1 MKCNISSSILLCY
14 TDENLVEMNI
24 YLQGDHGSQLL
35 LFFDF
40 LKLHIIAQ
48 MLFCFCSTSS
58 CLSSI
63 RQTVDQIDHHD
74 HPVNQMSFLNN
85 SNIPPTLCWFPCAAS
100 ASSISPA
107 RSVSPRTRK
116 ATARL
121 YVKSALE
128 AISSEAVPE
137 AAAAEAAAAE

>member
-1 MKCNISSSILLCY
+1 
-14 TDENLVEMNI
+14 
-24 YLQGDHGSQLL
+24 
-35 LFFDF
+35 
-40 LKLHIIAQ
+40 
-48 MLFCFCSTSS
+48 MLFCFCSTFS
-58 CLSSI
+58 CLSSITI
-63 RQTVDQIDHHD
+63 RQTVDQID

>member
-1 MKCNISSSILLCY
+1 
-14 TDENLVEMNI
+14 
-24 YLQGDHGSQLL
+24 
-35 LFFDF
+35 
-40 LKLHIIAQ
+40 
-48 MLFCFCSTSS
+48 MLFCFCSTFS
-58 CLSSI
+58 CLSSITI
-63 RQTVDQIDHHD
+63 RQTVDQIDHQG
-74 HPVNQMSFLNN
+74 HPVNQMSFLHN

-137 AAAAEAAAAE
+137 AAAEEAAAAE